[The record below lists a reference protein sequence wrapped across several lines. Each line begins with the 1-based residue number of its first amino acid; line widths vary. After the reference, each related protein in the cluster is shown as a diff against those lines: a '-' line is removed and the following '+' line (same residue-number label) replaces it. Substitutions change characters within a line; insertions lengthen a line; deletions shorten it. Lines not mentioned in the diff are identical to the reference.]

1 MRKTLTTLGLVAV
14 LLLVSALPSAAAP
27 NNKNNAD
34 NIIPIVCPEPLGAIE
49 VRPNPGQGLP
59 AWDVETGQHQVA
71 KRFTFDDDVT
81 VEIVEGGEGSASQT
95 FGFVRDFGAEKGNK
109 DLVEC
114 TSTVEFVDGPIPLD
128 AEFAGI
134 LNADFETDIF
144 EEGQVV
150 TISVVSTFTVLAL
163 ITGK

>member
-1 MRKTLTTLGLVAV
+1 MRRTLTTLGLVAA
-14 LLLVSALPSAAAP
+14 LLLMVAVPATAAP
-27 NNKNNAD
+27 NNKNNAE
-34 NIIPIVCPEPLGAIE
+34 NVIPLECDGGVGEIA

-59 AWDVETGQHQVA
+59 AWDVETGEHQVA
-71 KRFTFDDDVT
+71 KRFTFSDEVT
-81 VEIVEGGEGSASQT
+81 AQIEDGDSASQS

-114 TSTVEFVDGPIPLD
+114 TSTMEFVDVLPFPLD
-128 AEFAGI
+128 PEFADV

-144 EEGQVV
+144 EAGQFI
-150 TISVVSTFTVLAL
+150 TFSGTSTLTVLAL